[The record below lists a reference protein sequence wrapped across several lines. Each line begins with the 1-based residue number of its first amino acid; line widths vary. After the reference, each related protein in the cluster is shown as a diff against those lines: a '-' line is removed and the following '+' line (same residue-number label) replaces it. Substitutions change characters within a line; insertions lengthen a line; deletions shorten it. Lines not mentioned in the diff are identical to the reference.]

1 MKKITRKHGVALLA
15 IALANFNLSAQ
26 DGGGATSELN
36 PLNVIGS
43 QADAPTLSSGLKSSG
58 LVKDIPKSISI
69 VTDDQI
75 KAQGLKSVGDII
87 DYTPGVNN
95 SQGEGHRDAA
105 VIRGMRTTQD
115 FYRDG
120 IRDDVQYYRP
130 LYNIEQ
136 VEIIRGPDALL
147 SGFGGAYGI
156 INRVSKKGM
165 IGEDFTTL
173 SGSIDT
179 FGETNVQLDKNMQ
192 LNENTAFRVNI
203 FGENLENHRDF
214 YYGDGFGVNPVL
226 KYDLGDGSTL
236 DLSYEY
242 LTQERFID
250 RGIPTDDGSGNFITP
265 MKKYKDIV
273 FGDSTDN
280 FSTHDAH
287 IFRAIFEH
295 ELSDILKGR
304 LSASHSSHDKL
315 YQNLYANDMPSLGVV
330 ELNGYID
337 TTQRSTGILSYEV
350 SGELETGSIV
360 HNLIAGVEY
369 QDIDNDNDR
378 YYSKWDN
385 SGSSK
390 ANFIVQRP
398 LGISGGRGLN
408 SATTAIFNEG
418 YAGPNSDLYD
428 RTFAEIDVLSFYLN
442 DEVSLTDSLSLIL
455 GVRFDD
461 MNFDVN
467 GLAYDKDNG
476 GTGIGKD
483 SKVVDVTNN
492 DSDSTTSPRVGLTF
506 DLTNE
511 AMLYAAYSES
521 FAPKA
526 GDQYAKLGTN
536 DSKFDPNSFE
546 NIEFGVRYDL
556 PTGLS
561 FNAAYFEIQANKP
574 VSDGGTGSVIEE
586 SETTGFEIGL
596 TGSLTDRWFLT
607 AGYTDLDA
615 RDKHGHRLREAPE
628 STFSMWNNY
637 LISDRLAVNLGI
649 IYQDESLIKSAK
661 NATTT
666 YPEKLPD
673 YFRIDVGASYGL
685 TDNTTLGL
693 NIENLTDELYFPHSH
708 STHQASV
715 GAPINAMLSITSSF

>member
-1 MKKITRKHGVALLA
+1 MHQITRKTRAVILVMAFA
-15 IALANFNLSAQ
+15 SLSLNAQ
-26 DGGGATSELN
+26 DNNDEPTTELN
-36 PLNVIGS
+36 PLTVIES
-43 QADAPTLSSGLKSSG
+43 KDEAPSFSSGLRSSG
-58 LVKDIPKSISI
+58 PVTEIPKSISI
-69 VTDDQI
+69 INRDQI
-75 KAQGLKSVGDII
+75 QAQGLKSVGDII
-87 DYTPGVNN
+87 DYTPGVIN

-136 VEIIRGPDALL
+136 VEVIRGPDALL
-147 SGFGGAYGI
+147 SGFGGAYGL
-156 INRVSKKGM
+156 INRVSKKGVT
-165 IGEDFTTL
+165 GEDFTTL
-173 SGSIDT
+173 SGNIDT

-214 YYGDGFGVNPVL
+214 YYGNGFGVNPVL

-236 DLSYEY
+236 HLSYEY
-242 LTQERFID
+242 LDQERFID
-250 RGIPTDDGSGNFITP
+250 RGIPTDDGSGNYITP

-280 FSTHDAH
+280 FSTHEAH
-287 IFRAIFEH
+287 IFRTIFEH
-295 ELSDILKGR
+295 ELSDMLKGR

-315 YQNLYANDMPSLGVV
+315 YQNLYANGMPSLGEV

-337 TTQRSTGILSYEV
+337 TTQRSTGIISYEV
-350 SGELETGSIV
+350 SGEFETGNIV

-390 ANFIVQRP
+390 ANFTVQRP
-398 LGISGGRGLN
+398 LSISGGRGLN
-408 SATTAIFNEG
+408 SAGTAIFNEG
-418 YAGPNSDLYD
+418 YAGPNSDIYD
-428 RTFAEIDVLSFYLN
+428 RTFAEIDVLSFYIN
-442 DEVSLTDSLSLIL
+442 DEVSLTDSLSLL
-455 GVRFDD
+455 VGVRFDD

-467 GLAYDKDNG
+467 GLAYDKNNG

-483 SKVVDVTNN
+483 SKVVDVTND
-492 DSDSTTSPRVGLTF
+492 DSDFTTSPRVGLTF
-506 DLTNE
+506 DLTNQ
-511 AMLYAAYSES
+511 ALVYAAYSES

-536 DSKFDPNSFE
+536 DSKFDPDSFE

-556 PTGLS
+556 PIGLS
-561 FNAAYFEIQANKP
+561 FNAAYFEIQAKKP
-574 VSDGGTGSVIEE
+574 VSDGGTGSKIEE
-586 SETTGFEIGL
+586 SETTGFEL
-596 TGSLTDRWFLT
+596 QLSGSLSEKWYVS
-607 AGYTDLDA
+607 AGYTNLDA
-615 RDKHGHRLREAPE
+615 KDKDGNSLKEAPE
-628 STFSMWNNY
+628 NAFSIWNNY
-637 LISDRLAVNLGI
+637 LVSDRLAVNLGI
-649 IYQDESLIKSAK
+649 IFQDESYLSATS
-661 NATTT
+661 AGS
-666 YPEKLPD
+666 PILPD
-673 YFRIDVGASYGL
+673 YTRIDVGASYTL
-685 TDNTTLGL
+685 TDSTSLGL

-708 STHQASV
+708 STHQVSV